1 MSTSNSQNGV
11 DDDATVSPVRLL
23 PHDNPCPNPQLPPL
37 RIEIDNPYV
46 PQPGGRDQNFYEAVI
61 DAYQHQAVNMTQLD
75 QNEYLSLIE
84 ASYFKMDHDTKRGP
98 SHHPLYSKLQNEP
111 TWAKFVFLSA
121 LYPDISSIYY
131 GQPTL
136 FQQQMI
142 SAFKSIEIEGYL
154 RGYMSYRPN
163 SRRCYEHQDKVLSS
177 VPSGPHPDPLDAIST
192 MQNAITKLEKELDAT
207 REEMRQQREQH
218 EKTMQ
223 NAIMSLNEKFDA
235 LRDALREEMRQ
246 QGEASKQKFKTGIE
260 RILQL
265 YS

>member
-1 MSTSNSQNGV
+1 MSARNSQNGT
-11 DDDATVSPVRLL
+11 DDDAAVSPVRLL

-37 RIEIDNPYV
+37 MIEVDNPYV
-46 PQPGGRDQNFYEAVI
+46 PQPGGRDQYLYDAVI
-61 DAYQHQAVNMTQLD
+61 DAYQEQATNMTQLD

-121 LYPDISSIYY
+121 LCPEISFIR
-131 GQPTL
+131 GQPTP
-136 FQQQMI
+136 FQLQMI

-154 RGYMSYRPN
+154 RGYLSYRPN
-163 SRRCYEHQDKVLSS
+163 ARRCYEHQDKVLSLP
-177 VPSGPHPDPLDAIST
+177 PSGPHPDLLDAIST
-192 MQNAITKLEKELDAT
+192 MQNAI
-207 REEMRQQREQH
+207 M
-218 EKTMQ
+218 
-223 NAIMSLNEKFDA
+223 NLNEKSDA
-235 LRDALREEMRQ
+235 IREEMRQ
-246 QGEASKQKFKTGIE
+246 QGEESKQKFKTGIE